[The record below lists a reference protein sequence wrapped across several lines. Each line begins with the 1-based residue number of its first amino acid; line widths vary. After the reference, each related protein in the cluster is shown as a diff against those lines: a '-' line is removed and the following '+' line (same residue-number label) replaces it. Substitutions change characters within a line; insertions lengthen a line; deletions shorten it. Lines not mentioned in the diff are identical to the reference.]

1 MISFFFKTTQVDY
14 EPAPRECSVSPCHTN
29 SLQKKKMT
37 FLQNWENTL
46 ELQVEAL
53 LASFEDNIHGSVV
66 FVRRR
71 HFLVGLTLL
80 RPQVVAWL
88 KAL

>member
-1 MISFFFKTTQVDY
+1 
-14 EPAPRECSVSPCHTN
+14 
-29 SLQKKKMT
+29 MT

-53 LASFEDNIHGSVV
+53 LSSFEDNIHGSVV

-88 KAL
+88 KALQEQSPNADNMFSFSTTRPPEIR

>member
-1 MISFFFKTTQVDY
+1 
-14 EPAPRECSVSPCHTN
+14 
-29 SLQKKKMT
+29 MT

-66 FVRRR
+66 FCEEAALSSWINPPQTAGGR
-71 HFLVGLTLL
+71 LAQGSL
-80 RPQVVAWL
+80 RAIT
-88 KAL
+88 KC